1 MPKAGDIYTSNLTG
15 NSMVVKSA
23 TKKEI
28 TVEVERKVLN
38 KSDGVIKIDKRTR
51 VVPQH
56 LWGLFSSQYFQTD

>member
-1 MPKAGDIYTSNLTG
+1 MPRAGDKYTSNLTG
-15 NSMVVKSA
+15 HSMVVKSA

-38 KSDGVIKIDKRTR
+38 KSDGVIKMDKRTR

-56 LWGLFSSQYFQTD
+56 LWGLCSSQYSKD